1 MQATWKAVI
10 PLGPTGWSKD
20 GKAPVC
26 CGARW
31 HPEAAEHAG
40 RWSFPFQLLAQLALE
55 VALLARQAGLPAK
68 LAFGQERG
76 NRGRDVRERKA
87 SDGAGLADGVFNH
100 GGDLLGCLNFFRE

>member
-1 MQATWKAVI
+1 MAAMV
-10 PLGPTGWSKD
+10 LSKP
-20 GKAPVC
+20 KC

-31 HPEAAEHAG
+31 HPEVAEHAG

-76 NRGRDVRERKA
+76 SRGRDVREGRPA
-87 SDGAGLADGVFNH
+87 MGRAERVGLSIMATVSWVI
-100 GGDLLGCLNFFRE
+100 